1 MRRDVLAIADLWKQY
16 NEQHEKVCAFF
27 CEHKSGV
34 GMKSEQFDE
43 MAAMLAKLLVLEHQL
58 KKLDASCPTP
68 YASRYIVLALMVT
81 LAGEAAHIRLTERD
95 GNEDVQGCGMMVI
108 FLLMTVLYLPIFAS
122 DSSLPSLTPNG
133 NMTLVDDYVI
143 GDTQYIT
150 VQTKSGNYFYIIIDR
165 SGETDNVHFLNKV
178 DEADLLPLLDKEFDF
193 GTDPDTPEELTELV
207 EPDDKAEQRKEVL
220 TRGLVLAGIFAAV
233 GGGIYIIS
241 KKKPKKEKEKPE
253 NEYDDTEDAVSEN
266 TYVRD
271 TDSES
276 EEVTVYENDADED
289 EDEYEDD

>member
-1 MRRDVLAIADLWKQY
+1 MRKKLCICLLAVMMVLSVA
-16 NEQHEKVCAFF
+16 VCAA
-27 CEHKSGV
+27 EETS
-34 GMKSEQFDE
+34 
-43 MAAMLAKLLVLEHQL
+43 
-58 KKLDASCPTP
+58 
-68 YASRYIVLALMVT
+68 
-81 LAGEAAHIRLTERD
+81 
-95 GNEDVQGCGMMVI
+95 
-108 FLLMTVLYLPIFAS
+108 
-122 DSSLPSLTPNG
+122 PSLTPNG

-150 VQTKSGNYFYIIIDR
+150 VQTKNGNYFYIIIDR
-165 SGETDNVHFLNKV
+165 NGETENVHFLNKV

-193 GTDPDTPEELTELV
+193 GTEPDTPEEPTEPV

-241 KKKPKKEKEKPE
+241 KKKPKKEKEKPK

-266 TYVRD
+266 IYVRD

-276 EEVTVYENDADED
+276 EVTVYENDANED

>member
-1 MRRDVLAIADLWKQY
+1 MC
-16 NEQHEKVCAFF
+16 KV
-27 CEHKSGV
+27 K
-34 GMKSEQFDE
+34 
-43 MAAMLAKLLVLEHQL
+43 
-58 KKLDASCPTP
+58 
-68 YASRYIVLALMVT
+68 IV
-81 LAGEAAHIRLTERD
+81 
-95 GNEDVQGCGMMVI
+95 CGMIVI
-108 FLLMTVLYLPIFAS
+108 FLLMTVLYLPIFAA

-165 SGETDNVHFLNKV
+165 SGETENVHFLNKV
-178 DEADLLPLLDKEFDF
+178 DEADLLPLLDEEFDF
-193 GTDPDTPEELTELV
+193 GTEPETPEEPTELLAPNV
-207 EPDDKAEQRKEVL
+207 TDKSEKQKEIL
-220 TRGLVLAGIFAAV
+220 MRGLVLAGIFAAV

-241 KKKPKKEKEKPE
+241 KKKPKTAKAESR
-253 NEYDDTEDAVSEN
+253 NGDDDADDTVSEN

-276 EEVTVYENDADED
+276 EVTVYENDANED

>member
-1 MRRDVLAIADLWKQY
+1 MRKKLCICLLVVMMILSVA
-16 NEQHEKVCAFF
+16 VCAA
-27 CEHKSGV
+27 EETS
-34 GMKSEQFDE
+34 
-43 MAAMLAKLLVLEHQL
+43 
-58 KKLDASCPTP
+58 
-68 YASRYIVLALMVT
+68 
-81 LAGEAAHIRLTERD
+81 
-95 GNEDVQGCGMMVI
+95 
-108 FLLMTVLYLPIFAS
+108 
-122 DSSLPSLTPNG
+122 PSLTPNG

-150 VQTKSGNYFYIIIDR
+150 VQTKNGNYFYIIIDR
-165 SGETDNVHFLNKV
+165 NGETENVHFLNKV

-193 GTDPDTPEELTELV
+193 GIEPETPEEPTEPV

-241 KKKPKKEKEKPE
+241 KKKPKKEKEKPK

-266 TYVRD
+266 TYIRD

-276 EEVTVYENDADED
+276 EEVTVYENDANED
-289 EDEYEDD
+289 EDEYEDE

>member
-1 MRRDVLAIADLWKQY
+1 MRKKLCICLLAVMMVLSVA
-16 NEQHEKVCAFF
+16 VCAA
-27 CEHKSGV
+27 EETS
-34 GMKSEQFDE
+34 
-43 MAAMLAKLLVLEHQL
+43 
-58 KKLDASCPTP
+58 
-68 YASRYIVLALMVT
+68 
-81 LAGEAAHIRLTERD
+81 
-95 GNEDVQGCGMMVI
+95 
-108 FLLMTVLYLPIFAS
+108 
-122 DSSLPSLTPNG
+122 PSLTPNG

-150 VQTKSGNYFYIIIDR
+150 VQTKNGNYFYIIIDR
-165 SGETDNVHFLNKV
+165 NGETENVHFLNKV

-193 GTDPDTPEELTELV
+193 GIEPDTPKEPTEPV

-241 KKKPKKEKEKPE
+241 KKKPKKEKEKPK

-276 EEVTVYENDADED
+276 EVTVYENDANED
-289 EDEYEDD
+289 EDDYEDE

>member
-1 MRRDVLAIADLWKQY
+1 MC
-16 NEQHEKVCAFF
+16 KV
-27 CEHKSGV
+27 K
-34 GMKSEQFDE
+34 
-43 MAAMLAKLLVLEHQL
+43 
-58 KKLDASCPTP
+58 
-68 YASRYIVLALMVT
+68 IV
-81 LAGEAAHIRLTERD
+81 
-95 GNEDVQGCGMMVI
+95 CGMMVI

-122 DSSLPSLTPNG
+122 DSSLTPLTPNG

-150 VQTKSGNYFYIIIDR
+150 VQTKNGNYFYIIIDR

-178 DEADLLPLLDKEFDF
+178 DEEDLLPLLDEEFDF
-193 GTDPDTPEELTELV
+193 GIEPDTPEEPTEPV

-241 KKKPKKEKEKPE
+241 KKKPKTETKKSK
-253 NEYDDTEDAVSEN
+253 NDDDDTEDAVSEN

-271 TDSES
+271 TDSDS
-276 EEVTVYENDADED
+276 GEVTVYENDANED

>member
-1 MRRDVLAIADLWKQY
+1 MRKKLCICLLAVMMVLSVA
-16 NEQHEKVCAFF
+16 VCAA
-27 CEHKSGV
+27 EETS
-34 GMKSEQFDE
+34 
-43 MAAMLAKLLVLEHQL
+43 
-58 KKLDASCPTP
+58 
-68 YASRYIVLALMVT
+68 
-81 LAGEAAHIRLTERD
+81 
-95 GNEDVQGCGMMVI
+95 
-108 FLLMTVLYLPIFAS
+108 
-122 DSSLPSLTPNG
+122 PSLTPNG

-165 SGETDNVHFLNKV
+165 NGETENVHFLNKV

-193 GTDPDTPEELTELV
+193 GTEPETPEEPTEPV

-241 KKKPKKEKEKPE
+241 KKKPKAEKGKSK
-253 NEYDDTEDAVSEN
+253 NNDDDTEDAVSEN

-276 EEVTVYENDADED
+276 EVTVYENDANED
-289 EDEYEDD
+289 EDDYEDE

>member
-1 MRRDVLAIADLWKQY
+1 MRKKLCICLLVVMMILSVA
-16 NEQHEKVCAFF
+16 VCAA
-27 CEHKSGV
+27 EETS
-34 GMKSEQFDE
+34 
-43 MAAMLAKLLVLEHQL
+43 
-58 KKLDASCPTP
+58 
-68 YASRYIVLALMVT
+68 
-81 LAGEAAHIRLTERD
+81 
-95 GNEDVQGCGMMVI
+95 
-108 FLLMTVLYLPIFAS
+108 
-122 DSSLPSLTPNG
+122 PSLTPNG

-165 SGETDNVHFLNKV
+165 SGETENVHFLNKV

-193 GTDPDTPEELTELV
+193 GTEPDTPEEPTEPV

-241 KKKPKKEKEKPE
+241 KKKPKKEKEKPK

-276 EEVTVYENDADED
+276 GVTVYENDANDD